1 MRLLLDAD
9 RRLVTAGVLALVFCG
24 LVGASLL
31 VDNAGAALR
40 TDDPVETAF
49 QALIGATAT
58 GVTLVLM
65 LNQLVLSQELGAV
78 GDQQTRMEG
87 AMAFREDAADLL
99 GETPPAEPSAF
110 LRAIVT
116 ETADRART
124 VGEAAGDDADVER
137 LVDST
142 VGNATSVEDRLEGAT
157 FGEFTVV
164 RAALD
169 FNYSWKLYAATR
181 LQDRGDLDAATGEPL
196 EAFSAALRLFGPAR
210 EHFKTLYFQSELIEL
225 SRVVLY
231 TAVPSLVV
239 AISVLLFV
247 DAGSYTGRL
256 LGVDVGVLLVAAATA
271 VVLAPF
277 AALLAYV
284 VRIATITERTLSI
297 GPFILR
303 ESERD
308 TQE

>member
-1 MRLLLDAD
+1 MPEEPADTMQERSTGSTLAMRLLLDAD

-31 VDNAGAALR
+31 VDDAGAALR

-210 EHFKTLYFQSELIEL
+210 EHFKTLYFRPNL
-225 SRVVLY
+225 SSSRGWSS
-231 TAVPSLVV
+231 TPPSRR
-239 AISVLLFV
+239 SWWP
-247 DAGSYTGRL
+247 SR
-256 LGVDVGVLLVAAATA
+256 
-271 VVLAPF
+271 
-277 AALLAYV
+277 
-284 VRIATITERTLSI
+284 S
-297 GPFILR
+297 
-303 ESERD
+303 SSS
-308 TQE
+308 